1 MRITKD
7 NYLNQLKRHNE
18 KALEYVLEEYGGF
31 LMSIIRKHLYSLP
44 AFHEDCLNDVLFKI
58 WKHIG
63 QFDENKSTF
72 KNWIAAIARYQS
84 IDYLRKYLC
93 EYEHTNLD
101 EVSLA
106 LEDRHLVKLIE
117 EEISAEVSSML
128 NCLSEEDKILFL
140 KLFYKEE
147 DISDVSREMHLT
159 KSVIYN
165 RISRGK
171 RKLRKLFRNWS
182 ELS

>member
-1 MRITKD
+1 M
-7 NYLNQLKRHNE
+7 
-18 KALEYVLEEYGGF
+18 
-31 LMSIIRKHLYSLP
+31 
-44 AFHEDCLNDVLFKI
+44 
-58 WKHIG
+58 
-63 QFDENKSTF
+63 
-72 KNWIAAIARYQS
+72 
-84 IDYLRKYLC
+84 
-93 EYEHTNLD
+93 
-101 EVSLA
+101 
-106 LEDRHLVKLIE
+106 EDRHLVKLIE